1 MGEGWHVH
9 VRDILVDKGWYF
21 LQSVGMATIAISRV
35 KGTGASACYGDH
47 RPRPDWRCG
56 SLRCA
61 LAEGHCSLV
70 AAVVAAIVVIVDPRP
85 FDADAVAALHWLAE
99 TACTFHSLYF
109 TARGVA
115 HVTLCRDKQH

>member
-9 VRDILVDKGWYF
+9 VRDILVDKGRYF
-21 LQSVGMATIAISRV
+21 NQTIGYAFHFE
-35 KGTGASACYGDH
+35 H

-70 AAVVAAIVVIVDPRP
+70 AAVAAIIVAILKVRP
-85 FDADAVAALHWLAE
+85 GDAVAVAALHWLAG
-99 TACTFHSLYF
+99 TAHTLYF
-109 TARGVA
+109 TTRGVA
-115 HVTLCRDKQH
+115 HVTLCRHKQH